1 MLLKGG
7 LESLLGCPGGSDD
20 KGSASNA
27 GNLGSTPGSE
37 RSSGEGNGN
46 PPCILAW
53 RILWTDVSDGLSPW
67 GRKESDTTERERTAH
82 SLSYVEP
89 VPPSLLPGM

>member
-1 MLLKGG
+1 M
-7 LESLLGCPGGSDD
+7 
-20 KGSASNA
+20 ANY
-27 GNLGSTPGSE
+27 
-37 RSSGEGNGN
+37 SS
-46 PPCILAW
+46 ILAW